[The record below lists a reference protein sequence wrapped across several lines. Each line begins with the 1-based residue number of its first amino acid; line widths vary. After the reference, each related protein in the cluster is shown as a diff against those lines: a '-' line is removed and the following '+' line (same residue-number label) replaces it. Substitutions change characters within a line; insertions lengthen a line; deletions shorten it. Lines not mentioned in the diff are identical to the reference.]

1 MKKSSIRT
9 LMALL
14 LILCCLFGCATPAF
28 AASSDTDPY
37 GYTYDDAVSGKTQYK
52 YFSYQKK
59 SDTYVM
65 TRSFYSTGNT
75 VCFSNGTVVT
85 NDSAGPG
92 YRYNGFNTQSVFYA
106 ITRDGKLLGIGGNNK
121 VITVLNSGAIELVY
135 NNDELAVSVKTSS
148 GTYDLTNWTETPDIS
163 NPTNPGTTTPTQPG
177 NKTDRVEIYTNTAGE
192 MVYDA
197 YQAGTLKV
205 SIILSSD
212 GKHILN
218 ATDEVRLSDILKG
231 VKFMGI
237 DTSYNVYMY
246 ETNGTLYR
254 FKFGNWYSAEKI
266 SLGSAFKTFKTDEKG
281 FLSQIVTEKETYT
294 IKQVTTSDKW
304 KASKTYVVTKD
315 VYATL
320 YTKGTVESHTLMLTD
335 DVLTMN
341 GKEVD
346 DRVTAYGF
354 ISETEFCYIRS
365 GRVYIA
371 PISDPTYTVR
381 FCTGA
386 SDFKRNDVG
395 LVTTVVLTNGKTMS
409 IA

>member
-1 MKKSSIRT
+1 MKKISVRT
-9 LMALL
+9 FLALL
-14 LILCCLFGCATPAF
+14 LTLCCLLGCTTTAF
-28 AASSDTDPY
+28 AASDTDPY
-37 GYTYDDAVSGKTQYK
+37 GYTYDDAASGKTQYK
-52 YFSYQKK
+52 YFSYDKK
-59 SDTYVM
+59 SDTYKM

-121 VITVLNSGAIELVY
+121 VITVLASGAIELVY
-135 NNDELAVSVKTSS
+135 NTDDLAVSVKTSS
-148 GTYDLTNWTETPDIS
+148 GTYDLTNWTEAPDTS
-163 NPTNPGTTTPTQPG
+163 NPSTPGTPGTTTPG

-197 YQAGTLKV
+197 YKGSDLKV
-205 SIILSSD
+205 SIVLSAD

-218 ATDEVRLSDILKG
+218 ATNEVRLSDILKG

-254 FKFGNWYSAEKI
+254 FTFGNWYSAEKI
-266 SLGSAFKTFKTDEKG
+266 SLGSNLKTFRTDDKG
-281 FLSQIVTEKETYT
+281 FLSQIVTEKETFT
-294 IKQVTTSDKW
+294 IKQVTVSDKW
-304 KASKTYVVTKD
+304 KATKTYAVTKD

-320 YTKGTVESHTLMLTD
+320 YVKGTVDSYTLMLTD
-335 DVLTMN
+335 DVLTLN

-346 DRVTAYGF
+346 DKVSAFGF
-354 ISETEFCYIRS
+354 ISATDFCYIRN

-371 PISDPTYTVR
+371 PISDPTDGRR
-381 FCTGA
+381 FCTNA
-386 SDFKRNDVG
+386 SSFKRNDVG
-395 LVTTVVLTNGKTMS
+395 LVTSVVLTNGRTTN

>member
-1 MKKSSIRT
+1 MKKISVRT
-9 LMALL
+9 FLALL
-14 LILCCLFGCATPAF
+14 LTLCCLLGCTTTAF
-28 AASSDTDPY
+28 AASDTDPY
-37 GYTYDDAVSGKTQYK
+37 GYTYDDAASGKTQYK
-52 YFSYQKK
+52 YFSYDKK
-59 SDTYVM
+59 SDTYKM

-121 VITVLNSGAIELVY
+121 VITVLSSGAIELVY
-135 NNDELAVSVKTSS
+135 NTDDLAVSVKTSS
-148 GTYDLTNWTETPDIS
+148 GTYDLTNWTEAPDTS
-163 NPTNPGTTTPTQPG
+163 NPSNPGTPGTNTPG

-197 YQAGTLKV
+197 YKGSDLKV
-205 SIILSSD
+205 SIVLSAD

-218 ATDEVRLSDILKG
+218 ATNEVRLSDILKG

-254 FKFGNWYSAEKI
+254 FTFGNWYSAEKI
-266 SLGSAFKTFKTDEKG
+266 SLGSNLKTFRTDDKG
-281 FLSQIVTEKETYT
+281 FLSQIVTEKETFT
-294 IKQVTTSDKW
+294 IKQVTVSDKW
-304 KASKTYVVTKD
+304 KATKTYAVTKD

-320 YTKGTVESHTLMLTD
+320 YVKGTVDSYTLMLTD
-335 DVLTMN
+335 DVLTLN

-346 DRVTAYGF
+346 DKVSAFGF
-354 ISETEFCYIRS
+354 ISATDFCYIRN

-371 PISDPTYTVR
+371 PISDPTDGRR
-381 FCTGA
+381 FCTNA
-386 SDFKRNDVG
+386 SSFKRNDVG
-395 LVTTVVLTNGKTMS
+395 LVTSVVLTNGRTTN